1 MAESKK
7 LNVYE
12 AVTDRLIAQLD
23 QGIIPWSKPWT
34 GRADGAISGTTGKAY
49 SLLNQFL
56 LSKPGKYYTFR
67 QASELGGHVRKGEKA
82 QFVTFWKTYP
92 VTRKNDEGEEV
103 TESFPVLRYYN
114 VFHESQ
120 IDGLPV
126 SDPQPVQVPTAS
138 ESAAEAERLIRNYL
152 AFSGIKLSH
161 VDGGDKACYSPT
173 FDAITLPAKTQFPRE
188 DEYYSTAFHEM
199 THSTGAKSR
208 LDRQIRNQ
216 FGSSLYGK
224 EELVAEMGAAILV
237 NHCGMESKQSF
248 SSSTAYLQ
256 SWIKALKN
264 DVRLAVSAASKA
276 AKAADYILSAPDVDP
291 VPAADPVPDPVP
303 AAVPSVDLPQAI
315 ADREIYIS
323 AAHRLVDS
331 QDHANIRISYGSGWM
346 EIDCEAWCNTAT
358 ISKTRQLVQLIRSD
372 PDDTRSSSNL
382 DTFRDCIRGKIGCNL
397 LILDGYT
404 KYAKRLTAEVKRWKK
419 FETLCA

>member
-1 MAESKK
+1 
-7 LNVYE
+7 
-12 AVTDRLIAQLD
+12 
-23 QGIIPWSKPWT
+23 
-34 GRADGAISGTTGKAY
+34 
-49 SLLNQFL
+49 
-56 LSKPGKYYTFR
+56 
-67 QASELGGHVRKGEKA
+67 
-82 QFVTFWKTYP
+82 
-92 VTRKNDEGEEV
+92 
-103 TESFPVLRYYN
+103 
-114 VFHESQ
+114 
-120 IDGLPV
+120 
-126 SDPQPVQVPTAS
+126 
-138 ESAAEAERLIRNYL
+138 
-152 AFSGIKLSH
+152 
-161 VDGGDKACYSPT
+161 
-173 FDAITLPAKTQFPRE
+173 
-188 DEYYSTAFHEM
+188 M

-208 LDRQIRNQ
+208 LDRQIKNS
-216 FGSSLYGK
+216 FADELYSK

-248 SSSTAYLQ
+248 NNSAAYLQ
-256 SWIKALKN
+256 SWISALKH
-264 DVRLAVSAASKA
+264 DKKLAVSAASKA
-276 AKAADYILSAPDVDP
+276 AKAADYILSAPDVEP
-291 VPAADPVPDPVP
+291 VPADDPVPDPVP

-323 AAHRLVDS
+323 AAHRLVES

>member
-7 LNVYE
+7 FDIYE
-12 AVTDRLIAQLD
+12 AVTARLIAQLD

-120 IDGLPV
+120 IDGLPA

-138 ESAAEAERLIRNYL
+138 ESAAEADRVIRNYL
-152 AFSGIKLSH
+152 AFSGVKLRH
-161 VDGGDKACYSPT
+161 ANGGDEAYYAPLS
-173 FDAITLPAKTQFPRE
+173 DSITLPAKTQFPRE

-208 LDRQIRNQ
+208 LDRQIKNT
-216 FGSSLYGK
+216 FADELYSK

-248 SSSTAYLQ
+248 DNSTAYLQ
-256 SWIKALKN
+256 SWIRALKN
-264 DVRLAVSAASKA
+264 DKKLAVSAASKA

-291 VPAADPVPDPVP
+291 TSAPSGPA
-303 AAVPSVDLPQAI
+303 
-315 ADREIYIS
+315 
-323 AAHRLVDS
+323 
-331 QDHANIRISYGSGWM
+331 RI
-346 EIDCEAWCNTAT
+346 
-358 ISKTRQLVQLIRSD
+358 L
-372 PDDTRSSSNL
+372 
-382 DTFRDCIRGKIGCNL
+382 
-397 LILDGYT
+397 
-404 KYAKRLTAEVKRWKK
+404 
-419 FETLCA
+419 TLCASACAIGSA